1 MILNTIFAATP
12 QISEVV
18 STQTLWEFL
27 ASGGPVMV
35 PIGICSVVVL
45 AFTMERYLRL
55 RRANVCPGVTQDAIE
70 LVRSGRFDE
79 ARARAE
85 NMRSPSGRILL
96 AGLRRQ
102 GFAVEEVERVMED
115 QGLKEMERLRAP
127 IRPIQLI
134 GNIAPLMG
142 LLGTVI
148 GISEAFH
155 WVVKTGMGK
164 PENLAAGIE
173 QALTTTIAG
182 LIVAIPALLV
192 AAHLGGRVRK
202 LMLHTDDVTS
212 PVVELV
218 ARRPS
223 DESHAA

>member
-1 MILNTIFAATP
+1 MILGTMSTATS
-12 QISEVV
+12 QVSEVV
-18 STQTLWEFL
+18 STQTLWDFL
-27 ASGGPVMV
+27 VSGGPVMV
-35 PIGICSVVVL
+35 PIGICSVVVF

-55 RRANVCPGVTQDAIE
+55 RRSFVCPGATEDVLE
-70 LVRSGRFDE
+70 SVRSGRFDE
-79 ARARAE
+79 ARAQAE
-85 NMRSPSGRILL
+85 NLRSPSGRILL

-115 QGLKEMERLRAP
+115 QGNKEMERLRAP
-127 IRPIQLI
+127 VRPIQLI

-155 WVVKTGMGK
+155 RVVKTGMGK

-182 LIVAIPALLV
+182 LVVAIPALLV
-192 AAHLGGRVRK
+192 AAHLSGRVRK
-202 LMLHTDDVTS
+202 LMLQTDE
-212 PVVELV
+212 VVAPMVEFV
-218 ARRPS
+218 ARRPG